1 MKKFLLILAL
11 LAYAAVSCDKP
22 ETTSVDEPE
31 TQAPAA
37 VDTSADTC
45 VISIKAYN
53 PPMVV
58 MIYRNQSNNIDFD
71 ASVKSI
77 FQHFTIT
84 LKDGSYDS
92 AISHNCRFEY
102 GSTFDSGHIA
112 SVGYEKW
119 ASRLKYDNYLVVMWN
134 VWFNGAQWGPNYY
147 DTTQRF
153 FYRDI
158 VLDEQHTFESIF
170 FDEACDWDTSEPL
183 AFTEF

>member
-1 MKKFLLILAL
+1 MKKLLLILAL
-11 LAYAAVSCDKP
+11 LTYVAISCEKP
-22 ETTSVDEPE
+22 EPTSVNEPE
-31 TQAPAA
+31 TEQPAP
-37 VDTSADTC
+37 VDTAADTC
-45 VISIKAYN
+45 VISIVAYD

-92 AISHNCRFEY
+92 AIANNCSFEY
-102 GSTFDSGHIA
+102 NSTFDSGRVE
-112 SVGYEKW
+112 SVFYKKGV
-119 ASRLKYDNYLVVMWN
+119 SRLKYGNYIVVMWN
-134 VWFNGAQWGPNYY
+134 VWWNGAQWGPNYY

-158 VLDEQHTFESIF
+158 VLDEQHTFESILF
-170 FDEACDWDTSEPL
+170 NKKIDSSEPL
-183 AFTEF
+183 SFTQF